1 MMALHS
7 KKNYKKGLN
16 FMKLNILDDVEFY
29 ASKLDKNRVYAEY
42 SVPSLISG
50 DKAAIKFCDIDS
62 PEFKGYLRL
71 EIIDDNSGRTT
82 AEDIVQ
88 SIHDYHLVY
97 GNDDIVNPRVRTAGK
112 LREGLVEYA
121 LYDRKNHIVAITPN
135 GYDITTTSEHKFLQK
150 STNASQ
156 VLPKETDKSLLEL
169 MHPYV
174 SASKDKFLLVMVW
187 LVQTVCEGNHSM
199 LVIIAKAGSGKST
212 LTKIIRN
219 ILDPSSLGAGKL
231 TSRGD
236 SLITTL
242 TNSYVVTLDNLT
254 GLKKDE
260 SDTLAVAIT
269 GGTYSKRQAYTT
281 NNIAVYD
288 LHNTII
294 ANGLDI
300 LPEESDLAERCLCLE
315 LESIEEKRISDS
327 EIAKNFERDLP
338 FILDAIFNTI
348 SKAMNLV
355 KNISPRRKPRMLDS
369 YEEMLAIALALG
381 ISEEKFES
389 IYFKNIDYINK
400 MRANNDLVYAVREY
414 MTRHNNGKRSLEGTA
429 NEVYTKIYKSY
440 SGSKASLPGSASQ
453 FTRKV
458 KGEYASLLAA
468 GFIVNVDDTHED
480 GTHVKIIKNKN

>member
-1 MMALHS
+1 
-7 KKNYKKGLN
+7 
-16 FMKLNILDDVEFY
+16 MKLNIIDDVEFY

-42 SVPSLISG
+42 SVPSLIQG
-50 DKAAIKFCDIDS
+50 NKAATKFCDIDS

-71 EIIDDNSGRTT
+71 EIIADNLGGMT

-88 SIHDYHLVY
+88 YIHDFHLVY
-97 GNDDIVNPRVRTAGK
+97 GNDDMINPRVRTAGK
-112 LREGLVEYA
+112 LRDGSVEYA
-121 LYDRKNHIVAITPN
+121 LYDRERHVIAITPN
-135 GYDITTTSEHKFLQK
+135 GYDITNTSEHKFLQK
-150 STNASQ
+150 STNAKQ
-156 VLPKETDKSLLEL
+156 VLPKETDKSLQEL

-174 SASKDKFLLVMVW
+174 SASKDKFLLFIIW
-187 LVQTVCEGNHSM
+187 LVQAVCEGNHSM

-212 LTKIIRN
+212 LTKMIRD
-219 ILDPSSLGAGKL
+219 ILDPSTLGAGKL
-231 TSRGD
+231 VSKGD
-236 SLITTL
+236 KLITTL
-242 TNSYVVTLDNLT
+242 TNSYVVAFDNLRELT
-254 GLKKDE
+254 RDD

-281 NNIAVYD
+281 NSIAVYD

-300 LPEESDLAERCLCLE
+300 LPEEADLAQRCLCLE
-315 LESIEEKRISDS
+315 LESIEEKRVSDS

-348 SKAMNLV
+348 SKAMTII

-369 YEEMLAIALALG
+369 YEEMLAIALSLG
-381 ISEEKFES
+381 ISEEKFER

-414 MTRHNNGKRSLEGTA
+414 MTRYNNGRRSLEGTA
-429 NEVYTKIYKSY
+429 NEVYTKIYKNY
-440 SGSKASLPGSASQ
+440 SGSKVSLPGSASQ

-480 GTHVKIIKNKN
+480 GTHVKIIKNKT